1 VAAFQRAARL
11 LRQTLATMQPAVVV
25 STYPGYNHL
34 LDHLNGQQNRPYKTI
49 TVVTD
54 SISINSLWYRGHSD
68 LFLVPNE
75 VTAIVMKEAG
85 VPDEK
90 LHVSGFPVPI
100 IFETLRGQRLA
111 PAPPSSLPKVLYLVN
126 PGQKHAGEILKQ
138 LGTISDITLSVACGR
153 DEKLRKSLQ
162 TIAKT
167 FSRPLCIEG
176 WLEDLPEQLASHHLI
191 IAKAGGATVQEC
203 LAAGTPLVMS
213 QIIPGQ
219 EEGNAELLISTHCGI
234 TATSPQA
241 ITTAIRD
248 AFSHGAIIW
257 KNWETNALKTG
268 KPNAATQGAHI
279 VLQQALL
286 QDHKR

>member
-1 VAAFQRAARL
+1 
-11 LRQTLATMQPAVVV
+11 
-25 STYPGYNHL
+25 
-34 LDHLNGQQNRPYKTI
+34 
-49 TVVTD
+49 
-54 SISINSLWYRGHSD
+54 
-68 LFLVPNE
+68 
-75 VTAIVMKEAG
+75 
-85 VPDEK
+85 
-90 LHVSGFPVPI
+90 
-100 IFETLRGQRLA
+100 
-111 PAPPSSLPKVLYLVN
+111 LVN